1 MAALPQNST
10 IQHFTHPKHTLT
22 LFDSHT
28 KYLCDGC
35 KIHGIGKRY
44 RCHGCDFDLHE
55 HCGTC
60 PMNLSSFLHPDHS
73 LKLVVC
79 KQPHGNRQFN
89 RICNVCCDSVEGMY
103 YRCELCDFDVH
114 PLCTQLPETLR
125 HALHQAHPLRLMGS
139 AEPGTCAVCRGAC
152 GASSW
157 RYRCALCGF
166 DIHIGCVLI
175 QCEKRTTT
183 DQGIPTY
190 VPPSVF
196 PQQQYLGGYAYA
208 VPYWHPNNMTQS
220 QPQQQYFGGY
230 AYAVPYWHPNYMPQ
244 SQPQHQNHGQ
254 PQTHYGGGG
263 IAQVMFDLVKRLGI
277 GVFSNMIFGTDL
289 SSLFAA

>member
-1 MAALPQNST
+1 MALLPGNST

-22 LFDSHT
+22 LFDSNT
-28 KYLCDGC
+28 EYSCDGC
-35 KIHGIGKRY
+35 KSHGIGKRY

-60 PMNLSSFLHPDHS
+60 PMNLSSFLHPYHS

-79 KQPHGNRQFN
+79 KQPHGVNF
-89 RICNVCCDSVEGMY
+89 VTSMSTLSV
-103 YRCELCDFDVH
+103 LS
-114 PLCTQLPETLR
+114 CTETLC
-125 HALHQAHPLRLMGS
+125 HALHQAHPLRLMAS

-166 DIHIGCVLI
+166 DIHMLCVPI

-208 VPYWHPNNMTQS
+208 LAGGAKIFINGIQNMNET
-220 QPQQQYFGGY
+220 
-230 AYAVPYWHPNYMPQ
+230 NKEK
-244 SQPQHQNHGQ
+244 
-254 PQTHYGGGG
+254 
-263 IAQVMFDLVKRLGI
+263 L
-277 GVFSNMIFGTDL
+277 
-289 SSLFAA
+289 